1 MSFYEFIQL
10 FEERRRTFL
19 MVLGVVLFGAV
30 LVFQFQK
37 PCYRTELLLTVT
49 RTSVQS
55 LPEYGYD
62 HFYRFQ
68 ADERMAESLV
78 QYLSSETGKRD
89 VAEQA
94 KLAEDAFRNYT
105 TSKLKA
111 VRLGTNIVKIEF
123 TTPERGVAGQVSEAL
138 SSMANQYLFNLN
150 EDARQKEWF
159 TVVDTVPV
167 TQSKQWSLAY
177 VMITGLAAGVF
188 LGFWSVLLQ
197 YTWQTY
203 KKHKAST
210 TH

>member
-1 MSFYEFIQL
+1 MPLFEFIQL

-19 MVLGVVLFGAV
+19 VVLGIVFLGAI
-30 LVFQFQK
+30 LVFQLQK

-89 VAEQA
+89 VAERA
-94 KLAEDAFRNYT
+94 KLSEDAFRNYT
-105 TSKLKA
+105 AGKLKA

-123 TTPERGVAGQVSEAL
+123 TTPERGEG
-138 SSMANQYLFNLN
+138 
-150 EDARQKEWF
+150 AR
-159 TVVDTVPV
+159 
-167 TQSKQWSLAY
+167 L
-177 VMITGLAAGVF
+177 
-188 LGFWSVLLQ
+188 
-197 YTWQTY
+197 
-203 KKHKAST
+203 
-210 TH
+210 